1 MRIKNKYLVLIGVL
15 FAQVTIAGLYAY
27 SIIGTAITSEKGW
40 SENSV
45 LLAYSIAQFV
55 FALSTILS
63 GRLVD
68 RKGPRITIIIGGLLY
83 GGGLILS
90 SLATSPFMLYITYG
104 VLVGSGVGFVYVCPL
119 STLIK
124 WFPNNK
130 GMITGLSVAVFGGG
144 SIIFKEILS
153 KMLEN
158 STVDQTFLNL
168 SLISLAL
175 IIIGGIFASNPEGY
189 TPKELTKSDGDYETG
204 EMIKTSDFK
213 KIWLMFWFAVIP
225 GLLLLGAS
233 KNIGIEVAGLN
244 ASTAANLVSI
254 LAIANATSRL
264 ISGTVSDKVG
274 VLNVIKASFAIT
286 VLALISL
293 VLFASNPFFFYIGVV
308 GIAVGYGGFLSL
320 FPTLTNKK
328 FGSFR
333 YASNY
338 GIVYQAY
345 GLAALSG
352 IFIKSMAG
360 SYTNTFIISA
370 IASTIGLIIAFSLKE
385 NK

>member
-168 SLISLAL
+168 GLISLAL